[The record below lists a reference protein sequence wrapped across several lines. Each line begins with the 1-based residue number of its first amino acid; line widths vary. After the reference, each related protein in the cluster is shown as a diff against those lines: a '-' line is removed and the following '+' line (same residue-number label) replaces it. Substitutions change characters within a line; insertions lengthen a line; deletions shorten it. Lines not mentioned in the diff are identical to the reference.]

1 LAVEANRREQ
11 QRILITGGCGFI
23 GSALVR
29 WLFRNSL
36 HELMIL
42 DKLTY
47 AAYPGAIEKAQWSDR
62 VKLIQAD
69 IGDTDTVAEA
79 MEAFRPQVI
88 LHLAAETH
96 VDRSIDNPLRF
107 VETNILGTARF
118 LEVVRRYWQRRG
130 SQESTFRFVQVS
142 TDEVYGALGSE
153 GSFEESSP
161 YLPNSPYAASKAS
174 ADHLVRAWWKTY
186 GLPVIFSHC
195 CNNYGPYQF
204 PEKLIPL
211 MIWKGMVGEDLP
223 VYGSGQQV
231 REWLY
236 VDDSAEALARIAMD
250 GEVGAIYHVSSHQS
264 MSNLELVEMLAAQL
278 EQVLPGC
285 TKGAIKARVVH
296 VADRP
301 GHDFR
306 YAMSSTRVTE
316 QLGWNPKVA
325 IQEGLEKTV
334 RWYCEHVDFYQ
345 HCRSL
350 GYNAERVGIHA
361 ASSKS

>member
-1 LAVEANRREQ
+1 MEANHREQ

-29 WLFRNSL
+29 WLFRNTP

-47 AAYPGAIEKAQWSDR
+47 AAYPGAIEEAQKSDR
-62 VKLIQAD
+62 VKVTKAD
-69 IGDTDTVAEA
+69 IGDTDFVAEIL
-79 MEAFRPQVI
+79 EAFRPQVI

-96 VDRSIDNPLRF
+96 VDRSIDDPLRF
-107 VETNILGTARF
+107 VEANVLGTARF
-118 LEVVRRYWQRRG
+118 LEVVRRYWQRHG
-130 SQESTFRFVQVS
+130 SRERAFRFVQVS
-142 TDEVYGALGSE
+142 TDEVYGTLGNE

-211 MIWKGMVGEDLP
+211 MIWKGIKGEELP
-223 VYGSGQQV
+223 VYGSGLQV

-264 MSNLELVEMLAAQL
+264 LSNLELVAMLAAQL

-285 TKGAIKARVVH
+285 NKGSIQARVVH

-325 IQEGLEKTV
+325 IQDGLEKTI

-350 GYNAERVGIHA
+350 GYNAERLGFHA
-361 ASSKS
+361 ASENS